1 MSIPG
6 GATNASTACV
16 EAELD
21 TEMMLA
27 AVGGGGGVAR
37 SVVGVNNGSSF
48 LEWALDWFA
57 EDSEAGSPDI
67 ATVSW
72 GGGEGKGAAPTNSSN
87 QMRLNVELQKL
98 GVRGKAVFWAAGDA
112 GTGGA
117 VKNVNST
124 SAFHCGYSDAD
135 PEGASKGFMPGFP
148 ATSPFVTAC
157 GGTEVGPRG
166 GAVGAAAAAPIC
178 AALERAGFSSG
189 CASGAR
195 QQQWQQ
201 RQQQRQQQR
210 GPHANSSV
218 LNAIEVATS
227 LNVSVRQTPSLSHL
241 DISTLFLPRHARDK
255 YSKS

>member
-227 LNVSVRQTPSLSHL
+227 LNVSVRKTPSLSHL

-255 YSKS
+255 HT